1 MCGIFGCVSLQKA
14 GIDYKKFTNTLFH
27 RGPDDSGFYTDD
39 YIDMGHRR
47 LSIIDV
53 EGGHQPILN
62 QNNDMAIIFNGEIYN
77 YQELRRELQEKGYVF
92 TTHGDTETILHAY
105 AEWGENCVLRLNGM
119 FSFAI
124 WNKTSKKLFLA
135 RDRLG
140 IKPLFYCYHNDSLY
154 FSSEIK
160 AITADTT
167 IRLQIN
173 DTALAGFF
181 TLSYIPAPYTI
192 YKNIHKLLPGHTLT
206 WSDGRYSIKKYWD
219 IHFIPDRSKTEMYY
233 MDGILEHFRKSV
245 KSHMISDVPIG
256 AFLSGGV
263 DSSAVVAFMSKS
275 ATSPVNTFCIGFG
288 GTKGGYLDER
298 VYAEMVAKKFSTRH
312 KQLEVTPSLY
322 GILDKIINAFDEPF
336 ADDSSIPSYFVSK
349 IAQENVKVVL
359 SGLGG
364 DELFA
369 GYERYL
375 GFRLQ
380 SIYNNVPYFIR
391 KNIISKLVDRLPE
404 RSDGHY
410 TINHMK
416 RFARGGLL
424 EPDKCY
430 LSYIS
435 ILSDDIRSRL
445 FADRARFNDNYNTC
459 AELMMG
465 YFNSDNVHGRKDSL
479 DRALYCDIKT
489 YLPDDILALSD
500 RVSMQHSLEVRI
512 PFIDHEF
519 MEFCATIPPEIRL
532 KGFKKKYLL
541 KKALSEI
548 LPKEVIN
555 HRKQGFVGPTA
566 SWMKSDLK
574 QVIIDS
580 LSRKELDKHGYIQ
593 YDTVSRILDEHF
605 SGKQLHDKLIWSLL
619 IYQKWFA
626 HNESRLS

>member
-1 MCGIFGCVSLQKA
+1 MCGIFGCVSSDLLNV
-14 GIDYKKFTNTLFH
+14 DYKKNTDTLLH
-27 RGPDDSGFYTDD
+27 RGPDDSGYYTDD
-39 YIDMGHRR
+39 HIALGHRR

-53 EGGHQPILN
+53 EGSHQPILN
-62 QNNDMAIIFNGEIYN
+62 QNNDIVIIFNGEIYN
-77 YQELRRELQEKGYVF
+77 YLDLRAELQRKGYVF

-105 AEWGENCVLRLNGM
+105 EEWGENCVSRLTGM

-124 WNKTSKKLFLA
+124 WNKTSKELFIA

-140 IKPLFYCYHNDSLY
+140 IKPLFYTIHNNSLY
-154 FSSEIK
+154 FASEIK
-160 AITADTT
+160 AITADAR
-167 IRLQIN
+167 IKLEID
-173 DTALAGFF
+173 DTALASYF

-192 YKNIHKLLPGHTLT
+192 YKNIHKLLPGHVLT
-206 WSDGRYSIKKYWD
+206 WKAGRHSIKKYWD
-219 IHFIPDRSKTEMYY
+219 IHFVPDRSKSESYFI
-233 MDGILEHFRKSV
+233 DGILEHLKKSV
-245 KSHMISDVPIG
+245 ESHMISDVPIG

-263 DSSAVVAFMSKS
+263 DSSAVVAFMSQS
-275 ATSPVNTFCIGFG
+275 TAEPVNTYCIGFG
-288 GTKGGYLDER
+288 GSKGGYLDER
-298 VYAEMVAKKFSTRH
+298 VYAEMVAKRFSTRH
-312 KQLEVTPSLY
+312 KQLEVTPSVN
-322 GILDKIINAFDEPF
+322 GILDHIINAFDEPF

-380 SIYNNVPYFIR
+380 SFYNKVPYFIR
-391 KNIISKLVDRLPE
+391 KNLISNIVDRIPE

-424 EPDKCY
+424 EPDRCY

-435 ILSDDIRSRL
+435 MLSDNMRSSL
-445 FADRARFNDNYNTC
+445 FVDRTHFNEHYEIC
-459 AELMMG
+459 ANLMMG
-465 YFNSDNVHGRKDSL
+465 HFNSDNVHGKKDSL

-500 RVSMQHSLEVRI
+500 RVSMQHSLEVRV

-519 MEFCATIPPEIRL
+519 MEFCATIPPETRL

-541 KKALSEI
+541 KKALTNIIPE
-548 LPKEVIN
+548 EVIN

-566 SWMKSDLK
+566 SWMRSDLK
-574 QVIIDS
+574 QLILNS
-580 LSRKELDKHGYIQ
+580 LTRNELEKHGYIK
-593 YDTVSRILDEHF
+593 YETVSRILDEHF
-605 SGKQLHDKLIWSLL
+605 TGKQLHDKLIWSLL
-619 IYQKWFA
+619 IFQKWFT
-626 HNESRLS
+626 HNESRLN

>member
-580 LSRKELDKHGYIQ
+580 LSRKELDKHGYIK

>member
-298 VYAEMVAKKFSTRH
+298 VYAEMVAKKFSTKH

-580 LSRKELDKHGYIQ
+580 LSRKELDKHGYIK